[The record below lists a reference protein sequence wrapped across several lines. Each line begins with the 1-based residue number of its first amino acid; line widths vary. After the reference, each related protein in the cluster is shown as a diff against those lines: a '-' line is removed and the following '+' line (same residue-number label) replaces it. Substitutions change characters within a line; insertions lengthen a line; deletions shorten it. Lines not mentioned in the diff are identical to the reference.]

1 MLINQRWYVMRSNE
15 RHIRYT
21 YDSVVVIWTHNVW
34 SPIRLYHTSICS
46 NIAVPK
52 PTNIHI
58 KYLKRDDRY
67 DRNWRT
73 KHWMAGM
80 ALPERRKTK
89 KSTIRIII
97 YHSIQR
103 NINMGEMRFFLT
115 LFRTVVQYSAV
126 KINEKV
132 VSWQ

>member
-1 MLINQRWYVMRSNE
+1 
-15 RHIRYT
+15 
-21 YDSVVVIWTHNVW
+21 
-34 SPIRLYHTSICS
+34 
-46 NIAVPK
+46 
-52 PTNIHI
+52 
-58 KYLKRDDRY
+58 
-67 DRNWRT
+67 
-73 KHWMAGM
+73 MAGM